1 MLEFVGWAEGI
12 GWCSEYCWCLEMIKN
27 RTTKPPDYDQ

>member
-27 RTTKPPDYDQ
+27 RTTKPRDYDQ